1 MSVATPT
8 SADYSD
14 RLSFPVRRFT
24 VEEYHRLGDACVLTE
39 EDDVELLEGLIVP
52 KMIRKPIHDAMV
64 AAVGKTLSQVL
75 PDGWHLRIQM
85 AMTTS
90 DSEPEPDLAI
100 VRGDERDYLT
110 RHPRPDDVAL
120 VVEVAETSLERDR
133 NKRQIY
139 ARAGIACYW
148 IVNLLDSAVEAYSGP
163 SAPGDEPRY
172 LHEQAVRSGESVA
185 LEVAGQE
192 IASIAATDLLP

>member
-1 MSVATPT
+1 MPVATHT
-8 SADYSD
+8 SSDYSD

-52 KMIRKPIHDAMV
+52 KIIRKPIHDAMV
-64 AAVGKTLSQVL
+64 AAAGKTLTQFL
-75 PDGWHLRIQM
+75 PDGWHIRIQM
-85 AMTTS
+85 AVTTS

-100 VRGDERDYLT
+100 VRGNERDYLT
-110 RHPRPDDVAL
+110 RHPQPEDVAL

-133 NKRQIY
+133 NKRQVY

-148 IVNLLDSAVEAYSGP
+148 IINLLDSVVEAYTGP
-163 SAPGDEPRY
+163 SASGDKPQY
-172 LHEQAVRSGESVA
+172 SGEQTFRADESVP
-185 LEVAGQE
+185 LEIAGQE
-192 IASIAATDLLP
+192 IASVAATDLLP